1 MNRCGALVRGDVSR
15 CREAASMGSL
25 SYVYSALTA
34 LALAAAPSLRS
45 PGALAQER
53 SFEAYERIPVITI
66 TPTRR
71 ETPVE
76 RVGSTITV
84 VTTEEHERRQ
94 YRNLPEAP
102 RQVPGLPLTPPGG
115 PRPPTYAFEV

>member
-1 MNRCGALVRGDVSR
+1 
-15 CREAASMGSL
+15 MGSL

-45 PGALAQER
+45 PGPLAQER

-84 VTTEEHERRQ
+84 VTAEETERRQ
-94 YRNLPEAP
+94 RSEERGGGKGCVSTCEATWSP
-102 RQVPGLPLTPPGG
+102 
-115 PRPPTYAFEV
+115 FNKKK

>member
-1 MNRCGALVRGDVSR
+1 
-15 CREAASMGSL
+15 MGSL
-25 SYVYSALTA
+25 SYVYSSLTA

-45 PGALAQER
+45 PGALAQVR

-76 RVGSTITV
+76 RVGRTITV
-84 VTTEEHERRQ
+84 VTAEEIERRK
-94 YRNLPEAP
+94 YRTLPEAL
-102 RQVPGLPLTPPGG
+102 REVPGLTLTQTGVIG
-115 PRPPTYAFEV
+115 RAHV